1 MPKGSNPNSLANLP
15 KGKPYKK
22 GEERARINGAKGR
35 QKQIADEVERLDFVR
50 ALKAGLS
57 TEGVSAKGNK
67 LLHFVAVVNALI
79 NKAEHGDTRAIELV
93 LKLLGQMPAD
103 KLEASQTLTIKD
115 DWRQIAADLGISNG
129 G

>member
-1 MPKGSNPNSLANLP
+1 MPKGRNPNSLANLP